1 MSNIATDFSAGAAP
15 EPVTETG
22 TAKTLV
28 YGEFFGLR
36 EAPFNLTPDA
46 RFLFLTPLAKE
57 ALSNLRYG
65 LETGKGLT
73 VMLGDAGT
81 GKTTLV
87 RAALAE
93 PGNPASRCVLL
104 SNPTLNRN
112 EFYEFLSGGFGF
124 SRGAAKSKTR
134 FLYELQADVRARLAK
149 GGITGLIVDE
159 AQSLPYELLEE
170 IRLLGNIETASS
182 KLLTIVLSGQP
193 ELADRLNEPGLRQL
207 KQRVALRCTLK
218 PLALEE
224 AMAYVAGR
232 IRVAGGLP
240 EEVFTAN
247 AVSAIHAAAR
257 GIPRLINVLCDNAL
271 VSGFAAQVK
280 PISSKIVQDVCR
292 DFDLPAAGDVAA
304 AAPRQRPALA
314 ADKPAAKPVPA
325 SPATDRELFR
335 SVAKPRSKFSFF
347 G

>member
-1 MSNIATDFSAGAAP
+1 MHEVPSDLARHFLARLI
-15 EPVTETG
+15 
-22 TAKTLV
+22 
-28 YGEFFGLR
+28 
-36 EAPFNLTPDA
+36 PDA
-46 RFLFLTPLAKE
+46 CPVDRAEERQFT
-57 ALSNLRYG
+57 
-65 LETGKGLT
+65 
-73 VMLGDAGT
+73 
-81 GKTTLV
+81 
-87 RAALAE
+87 AALEEVAE
-93 PGNPASRCVLL
+93 QDRGQTDGPQEQTEPAQRLEGRQVRVLDAMEL
-104 SNPTLNRN
+104 GEPIGGAHGIRSVIGQAPLDGFAHRRDVGGGRAHQQHAVA
-112 EFYEFLSGGFGF
+112 FLI
-124 SRGAAKSKTR
+124 R
-134 FLYELQADVRARLAK
+134 EV
-149 GGITGLIVDE
+149 
-159 AQSLPYELLEE
+159 LEE

-218 PLALEE
+218 PLTLEE

-280 PISSKIVQDVCR
+280 PISSKVVQDVCR